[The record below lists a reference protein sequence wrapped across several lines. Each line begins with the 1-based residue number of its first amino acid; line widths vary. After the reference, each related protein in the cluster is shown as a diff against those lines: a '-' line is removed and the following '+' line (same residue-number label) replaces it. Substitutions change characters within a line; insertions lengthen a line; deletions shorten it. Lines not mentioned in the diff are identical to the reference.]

1 VTSSRHLLAV
11 PAPVREVGLLLARVL
26 LGAILMAHGW
36 QKIATNGLGATG
48 DAFEG
53 MGIPLAHASAVF
65 AGVVELVGGALIV
78 LGLLT
83 TIAGLLNA
91 VNLFG
96 AFWFVHR
103 GHGVFATDG
112 GWELVAALGLAS
124 LVFVLVGPGRYSL
137 DALLTGRRATT
148 PAARTTQNDRPS
160 SSTTAA
166 SGRSVAENPA
176 ATR

>member
-1 VTSSRHLLAV
+1 MALAV
-11 PAPVREVGLLLARVL
+11 SHRHSVLRDLGLLLARIL
-26 LGAILMAHGW
+26 LGVILAAHGW

-112 GWELVAALGLAS
+112 GWELVAALGLACV
-124 LVFVLVGPGRYSL
+124 LFALVGPGRLSL
-137 DALLTGRRATT
+137 DSLIGGRRG
-148 PAARTTQNDRPS
+148 AARADSAERAERV
-160 SSTTAA
+160 TA
-166 SGRSVAENPA
+166 
-176 ATR
+176 